1 MPLPEPAP
9 LRLNHAV
16 RRVLS
21 LHVAETRYGR
31 SAVAAALRTGRW
43 QQPHPRVVVLH
54 NGPLSR
60 AELCVAA
67 VAAAPSGSALA
78 GPTALEVWGL
88 PAFAEETV
96 HVTVRQGQRRPELP
110 GARYLLSSR
119 LDASDVHQARWP
131 LITRPPRSVLDT
143 ASLARSPRWAR
154 AVVLAAVQRRLVTP
168 EALDDALDRRGPC
181 RHHGHLVETIVD
193 AKGGVQSLPEQDF
206 DRIVRFRGLPP
217 PERQQRVRG
226 RDGHYYLDAGWDRFR
241 VGAEVHGAHHA
252 HALQW
257 EADLSRANE
266 IALGGRRVIQLT
278 SWSVRH
284 EPHRVADLLETLLGS
299 AGWTR
304 GS

>member
-1 MPLPEPAP
+1 M
-9 LRLNHAV
+9 RF
-16 RRVLS
+16 S
-21 LHVAETRYGR
+21 R

-43 QQPHPRVVVLH
+43 QQPHQRVVVLH

-67 VAAAPSGSALA
+67 VVAAPPGSALA

-88 PAFAEETV
+88 PAFAEEAV
-96 HVTVRQGQRRPELP
+96 HVTIRQGQRRPTLT

-119 LDASDVHQARWP
+119 LDSDDVHGVRRPA
-131 LITRPPRSVLDT
+131 ITRPARSLLDT
-143 ASLARSPRWAR
+143 ASLAKSPRWAR

-168 EALDDALDRRGPC
+168 RALDEALDRRGPC

-206 DRIVRFRGLPP
+206 DRIVHFRGLPA

-226 RDGHYYLDAGWDRFR
+226 HDGHYYLDAGWDRFR

-252 HALQW
+252 DALQW
-257 EADLSRANE
+257 EDDLARANE
-266 IALGGRRVIQLT
+266 VALGGRRVVQLT

-284 EPHRVADLLETLLGS
+284 EPYRVADLLEALLRS

>member
-1 MPLPEPAP
+1 MQPPEPAP
-9 LRLNHAV
+9 LRLNAAAG
-16 RRVLS
+16 RVLRIADADS
-21 LHVAETRYGR
+21 RFGR
-31 SAVAAALRTGRW
+31 SAVASALRVGRW

-60 AELCVAA
+60 AEFCVVA
-67 VAAAPSGSALA
+67 VAAAAPGAAVA

-88 PAFAEETV
+88 PGFGEETV
-96 HVTVRQGQRRPELP
+96 HVALRQGQRRPTLA

-119 LDASDVHQARWP
+119 LESEDVHGVRRP
-131 LITRPPRSVLDT
+131 PITRPARSVLDT
-143 ASLARSPRWAR
+143 ASLAKSPRWAR

-168 EALDDALDRRGPC
+168 RALDEALDRRGPC

-193 AKGGVQSLPEQDF
+193 ARGGVQSLPEQDF
-206 DRIVRFRGLPP
+206 DRIVRFRGLPS

-241 VGAEVHGAHHA
+241 VGAEIHGAHHA
-252 HALQW
+252 DALQW
-257 EADLSRANE
+257 EEDLARAND
-266 IALGGRRVIQLT
+266 IALGGRRVVQLT

-284 EPHRVADLLETLLGS
+284 EPYRVADLLEALLRS